1 MSVIIDISW
10 PLSAETVSYKDRHP
24 LIIEELRTVVTH
36 GVQDS
41 LCLRLHM
48 HTGTHVDAPSHFIPG
63 GKTIEQLPLE
73 KMNGPCRVLDLTF
86 VTGESIE
93 EADLVAFD
101 IQSDQR
107 ILLKTRN
114 SLALPYGAYNV
125 HEVYL
130 GASAAKYLAACKV
143 ALVGV
148 DALGLER
155 DQPDYASH
163 MALFNAE
170 AVIVEGLRLDAVPYG
185 LQDYVLHLLPL
196 AFVGSEAAPARAV
209 LTRS

>member
-10 PLSAETVSYKDRHP
+10 PLAARTVSYKDRHP
-24 LIIEELRTVVTH
+24 LVVQELRTVATH

-63 GKTIEQLPLE
+63 GKTIEQLSLE
-73 KMNGPCRVLDLTF
+73 KMNGPCRVLDLTSL
-86 VTGESIE
+86 TGESIE
-93 EADLVAFD
+93 ERDLVAFN
-101 IQSDQR
+101 IQPGQR

-114 SLALPYGAYNV
+114 SLASSYGPYNP

-130 GASAAKYLAACKV
+130 GASAAEYLAACKV

-155 DQPDYASH
+155 NQPGYASH
-163 MALFNAE
+163 KALFDVD
-170 AVIVEGLRLDAVPYG
+170 AVIVEGLRLGALLIDR
-185 LQDYVLHLLPL
+185 QDYLLHLLPL

-209 LTRS
+209 LTTS